1 MSFFA
6 PTYLPP
12 QLGVAEPADY
22 DHADSLRRVVVR
34 TPGRVRR
41 WRRSRWADEFRLLR
55 LELQAGGATARDAVS
70 CVSAVLR
77 WYDSAAGMS
86 GVPAVSCGESFRRHY
101 DWLRRLSATVVPAAS
116 YSDRDRAVAA
126 SLLAR
131 LRGRD
136 WGVGTGNLE
145 TSVRES
151 VHHLH
156 LVLDAL
162 SPLKTDAR
170 LGGFATWVWPR
181 LAGETFLINW
191 YEAAWGRVRRW
202 DGWAGSFAAL
212 TFSARGT
219 AFKSTLDGFGS
230 EYGDARAGT
239 AVLLALGIDTVGGAV

>member
-6 PTYLPP
+6 PTYPPLPP
-12 QLGVAEPADY
+12 GVIEPADY

-41 WRRSRWADEFRLLR
+41 WRRSGWADEFRLLR
-55 LELQAGGATARDAVS
+55 LELQRGGATPRDAIS

-77 WYDSAAGMS
+77 WYDSASGLA
-86 GVPAVSCGESFRRHY
+86 GVPAVSSGEAFRRHY
-101 DWLRRLSATVVPAAS
+101 DWLLRLSVKVVPPAALT
-116 YSDRDRAVAA
+116 DRDRAAAA

-136 WGVGTGNLE
+136 WGAGTGNLE
-145 TSVRES
+145 TSVNES

-170 LGGFATWVWPR
+170 LGGFASWVWPR

-191 YEAAWGRVRRW
+191 YEAVWGRVRRW
-202 DGWAGSFAAL
+202 DGWDGSFTAL
-212 TFSARGT
+212 TFSPRGA
-219 AFKSTLDGFGS
+219 AFKSTLAGFGS
-230 EYGDARAGT
+230 EYGDARA
-239 AVLLALGIDTVGGAV
+239 AALLLAALESDTVGGVV

>member
-6 PTYLPP
+6 PTYPPLPP
-12 QLGVAEPADY
+12 GVIEPADY

-55 LELQAGGATARDAVS
+55 LELQKSGATPRDAIS
-70 CVSAVLR
+70 CVSAVLL
-77 WYDSAAGMS
+77 WYDSAAGLA
-86 GVPAVSCGESFRRHY
+86 GVPAVASGEAFRRHY
-101 DWLRRLSATVVPAAS
+101 DWLLRLSLTVVPPTA
-116 YSDRDRAVAA
+116 YSDQDRTVAA

-136 WGVGTGNLE
+136 WGVGTANLE
-145 TSVRES
+145 TSVNES

-156 LVLDAL
+156 QVLAAL

-212 TFSARGT
+212 TFSARGR

-230 EYGDARAGT
+230 EYGDSRA
-239 AVLLALGIDTVGGAV
+239 AALLLSALGIDTVGGVV